1 MSAGIAITIQL
12 ALAWL
17 AAAFLISCENG
28 RGRRVVRFAGGGGF
42 VLGGGAAVLLAGVL
56 PGEGSA
62 AIARVVVAVLFFLPA
77 IAGVL
82 LLYRNAGVEFGS
94 LVPAFLGNR
103 AVTRSALAATV
114 GSAAGLLTVLTVGKG
129 VLIAVAAVAAG
140 LLLHLLA
147 GGGGRRA
154 GERLPLT
161 GETLALALVALLL
174 FMGSLT
180 PRLDLFAPL
189 CMKLMKFTH
198 DFVHQFFES
207 MLLPDH
213 LFFTDDAWN
222 VIGFLFGNDVGFW
235 GGLVIWFAPL
245 LLIAG
250 GTAREP
256 LPSVAHIRQGAARR
270 TVLAGHLRERRRRLA
285 VPALTVLVL
294 AFAVY
299 RSLHPAVSYWDP
311 KPMPVSVGPTGEITI
326 AAKGE
331 GYDLDDGRL
340 HKFLYRQGKS
350 EVRFLVIRKPDGK
363 AAVTLDAC
371 AICQP
376 RGYGQGE
383 GAVICWYC
391 KTLIPLETVGEPG
404 GCNPV
409 PVPFTAGDGEV
420 RIPTATMVSIWERTV
435 QETKNVPG
443 GK

>member
-1 MSAGIAITIQL
+1 MITIIQF

-17 AAAFLISCENG
+17 AAAFLISSG
-28 RGRRVVRFAGGGGF
+28 SGDGRRAARFAAAAGF
-42 VLGGGAAVLLAGVL
+42 VLGGGAAVLLGRML
-56 PGEGSA
+56 PAEGA
-62 AIARVVVAVLFFLPA
+62 AAVARGVVAVLFFLPA

-94 LVPAFLGNR
+94 LVPAPLGIPS
-103 AVTRSALAATV
+103 VTRAALAGAV
-114 GSAAGLLTVLTVGKG
+114 GAAAGLLAVLSAGSRGLPMATG
-129 VLIAVAAVAAG
+129 VVAAG
-140 LLLHLLA
+140 LLLHAPA
-147 GGGGRRA
+147 GWA
-154 GERLPLT
+154 GSRVGKRLPLT

-174 FMGSLT
+174 FMGSLS

-207 MLLPDH
+207 MLIPDH
-213 LFFTDDAWN
+213 LFFSGEAWN

-235 GGLVIWFAPL
+235 GGLAIWFAPL

-256 LPSVAHIRQGAARR
+256 LPSVAHIRQGAERR

-285 VPALTVLVL
+285 LPFFTTLLLAL
-294 AFAVY
+294 AVY

-311 KPMPVSVGPTGEITI
+311 KPMPVSADARGEIAI

-350 EVRFLVIRKPDGK
+350 EVRFLVLRKPDGTT
-363 AAVTLDAC
+363 AVTLDAC

-376 RGYGQGE
+376 QGYGQGE

-391 KTLIPLETVGEPG
+391 KTLIPLETVGEAG

-409 PVPFTAGDGEV
+409 PLPFAVVDGGV
-420 RIPTATMVSIWERTV
+420 RITAATMISTWDSTV
-435 QETKNVPG
+435 QGTKNVPG